1 MENEWQL
8 KCIFTPQQISHN
20 LHGNLYLRLDA
31 GQNALSAQSVLHM
44 RLSVCV
50 YACICLR
57 PACGPLASQTIAK
70 HSPGAEDASPEMPER
85 ILCKLQAGGEP

>member
-50 YACICLR
+50 CVSVYVCVRHAD
-57 PACGPLASQTIAK
+57 
-70 HSPGAEDASPEMPER
+70 H
-85 ILCKLQAGGEP
+85 

>member
-1 MENEWQL
+1 MAIEMYFYTSTNFTQFTRTF
-8 KCIFTPQQISHN
+8 IFTTCIECPECAT
-20 LHGNLYLRLDA
+20 YA
-31 GQNALSAQSVLHM
+31 P
-44 RLSVCV
+44 VCV
-50 YACICLR
+50 CVCICLR